1 MLFDNPPEERKL
13 PPKFRGIKRREF
25 FEVIVAEGKGTDEDC
40 IREVH
45 YFMDEEGKIKFIEDP
60 NERTD

>member
-1 MLFDNPPEERKL
+1 MNKEKF

-25 FEVIVAEGKGTDEDC
+25 FEVIVAEGEGTNIEP

-45 YFMDEEGKIKFIEDP
+45 YFLDEKGNIKFVEDP
-60 NERTD
+60 CKNE